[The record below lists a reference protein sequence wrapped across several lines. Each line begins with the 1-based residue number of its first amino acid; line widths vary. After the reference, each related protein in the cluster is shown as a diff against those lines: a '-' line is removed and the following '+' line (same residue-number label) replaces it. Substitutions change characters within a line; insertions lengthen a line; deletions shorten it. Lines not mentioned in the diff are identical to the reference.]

1 MPPVPE
7 RGLAIVPPLVATDV
21 SIEERGWTMPRE
33 PKLTQHAIDL
43 LKEHAEIAEALEDS
57 ELATAIETLLDWHG
71 PAIDESQ

>member
-1 MPPVPE
+1 
-7 RGLAIVPPLVATDV
+7 
-21 SIEERGWTMPRE
+21 MPRE